1 MAAGGMLCLKGSNPD
16 FLLAPATLPRVAE
29 PQVKRLDAPSRSS
42 GPGVMAVMGLAS
54 SFAATAMLRS
64 LGRASRAQ
72 VRKTSVG
79 ARSNRSSEEEG
90 QIEFATS
97 NGEVACANWVFS
109 AKSTCVHPERKDPYL
124 CGDCPRNGKVLN
136 SSGSVCAAAALVSSA
151 KSACIHPERKEPYL
165 CGDCPRNPKMAAFE
179 QDGKVCA
186 AALVSSA
193 KSQCVHPERKDPYLC
208 GDCPRNGKTQDCA
221 RFN

>member
-1 MAAGGMLCLKGSNPD
+1 MAAGGMLCLKGSNPN
-16 FLLAPATLPRVAE
+16 FLLAPAALPRVAE
-29 PQVKRLDAPSRSS
+29 PQVQRLEAPSRSS
-42 GPGVMAVMGLAS
+42 GPVGVLGFAG
-54 SFAATAMLRS
+54 SFAATAMMQSL

-124 CGDCPRNGKVLN
+124 CGDCPRNGKAPT
-136 SSGSVCAAAALVSSA
+136 SSVCATAALVSSA

-165 CGDCPRNPKMAAFE
+165 CGDCPRNPKMAAFA
-179 QDGKVCA
+179 QDEKVCA
-186 AALVSSA
+186 AAFVSSA

-208 GDCPRNGKTQDCA
+208 GDCPRNGKNQDCA
-221 RFN
+221 RFD